1 MCAGASPARENPT
14 RLSVLCTVQIP
25 THKCRGAHVSC
36 SLPAPPPISDFTRHT
51 NDRARSEHD
60 GVPFLRVDIGVVI
73 RMPFALHAGALV
85 RVRRHWRSLES
96 ARFQNV
102 WRRGGGERWKLLIS
116 NNRDLLEVTTIS
128 TKPSELC
135 GTTFVCRRLAA
146 VRRFLASDP
155 TAGLLIGWVSW
166 ARRKRI
172 SVVAGA
178 LETCDADRGRG
189 YMHAIQGLRRC
200 DAVAFVMHLR
210 FLPPAESGRRT
221 CHTRGLFRRFRVSAP
236 RKTCSNTFRKIA
248 ARSCGSG
255 GACGGT

>member
-1 MCAGASPARENPT
+1 MSAA
-14 RLSVLCTVQIP
+14 LF
-25 THKCRGAHVSC
+25 
-36 SLPAPPPISDFTRHT
+36 PPRP
-51 NDRARSEHD
+51 
-60 GVPFLRVDIGVVI
+60 PFLTLRGTPMTAHAQSMMVYLSCALTSASSSACLLRCMRVRWSECDDIGGLSNLLGFKMFGV
-73 RMPFALHAGALV
+73 
-85 RVRRHWRSLES
+85 
-96 ARFQNV
+96 
-102 WRRGGGERWKLLIS
+102 GGGRKMELLIS

-128 TKPSELC
+128 SKPSELC
-135 GTTFVCRRLAA
+135 GTAFVCRRLAA